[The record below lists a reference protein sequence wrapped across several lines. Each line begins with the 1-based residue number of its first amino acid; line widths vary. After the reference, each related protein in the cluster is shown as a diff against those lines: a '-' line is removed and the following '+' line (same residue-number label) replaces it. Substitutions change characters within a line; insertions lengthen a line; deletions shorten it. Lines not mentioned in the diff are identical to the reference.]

1 MLQEERIVLAV
12 ACVLVTELTMVGVA
26 VGREDSDAEA
36 AGVLLIEGWPVIEI
50 VGNCCKVIESIKR
63 GFRKRG
69 LCLVWHVY

>member
-1 MLQEERIVLAV
+1 MLAV

-69 LCLVWHVY
+69 LC